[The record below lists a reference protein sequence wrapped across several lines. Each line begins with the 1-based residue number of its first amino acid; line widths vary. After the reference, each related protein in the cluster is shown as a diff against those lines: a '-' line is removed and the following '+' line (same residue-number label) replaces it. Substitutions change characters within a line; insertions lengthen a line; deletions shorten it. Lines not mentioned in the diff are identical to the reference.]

1 MLNMVIRSQIALRSA
16 FLVFILSF
24 GSFASW
30 ANLHFY
36 NINEMHGISIR
47 ETASACMDDY
57 GFIWVSS
64 KTGILRLT
72 EDDFRMYQLPFD
84 TPDVIT
90 VKLVYQNSELMA
102 YTNNGQIFKYD
113 VIQDEFFLIANLGL
127 QLNFQYL
134 TVHVMLVDPNG
145 SAWFASNRGL
155 IHFKDGVVK
164 IHLEENVIE
173 YLEWYSVDQLFIADE
188 DGLSLFNT
196 SSNKRISLLSF
207 TDSPM
212 DVSYLQY
219 DDKHNELWL
228 GSVSSGLFK
237 YNLND
242 NRFLSV
248 SGVPKQPVLDIE
260 AISDSTMMIGVDG
273 QGLWEVGRYDLKV
286 YNIYKED
293 IDKPNS
299 LQGNGV
305 YDIFQDNKGRVWV
318 CTYSRGVSFYNK
330 ASSMLTHVRHLTNNS
345 NSLSND
351 DVNSIIEDSR
361 GNLWFATNNGVS
373 RWDVANNKWD
383 AFFHNKQEQA
393 QVFLSLCEDAN
404 GNIWAGTYSSGVYL
418 IDGRTGRE
426 LQHILFEGNE
436 SLFKSNFVFNIITDS
451 QENVWI
457 GGVQGEVLRYNI
469 ETKNITSYGSHP
481 VYIMKELDA
490 NNILLG
496 CTYGLSILNKH
507 GSNVDIVLNGY
518 IVHDMLVQGDDVWLA
533 TVGEGLVLF
542 NLQTREL
549 TKFTTEIGLPSN
561 FVNSLLYEDG
571 FLWLGT
577 ENGICRFNPVDQSLE
592 TFPSVQS
599 LSRISYNRNAHF
611 KMRNGEM
618 IWGTN
623 QGAVMFNPSSIK
635 KSQAEGHIFFQD
647 IRILGKSLRSE
658 VINKL
663 ETPIDS
669 VQSLHLKHNQNN
681 LLIDMLPLGTTY
693 GAKFS
698 WFLEG
703 FDTEWSRPV
712 GNRTLNYTNLPTGD
726 YRLNIRLYD
735 NSMSEIID
743 ERTVEIFK
751 RPPFWEAWWFLMMI
765 GLFLLSAFYLSLKY
779 YINLIKQL
787 HSEEKIQFFA
797 STAHDMRTS
806 LSLIKGPIDE
816 LGNEVHLSE
825 KGRYY
830 IELAK
835 SQVERLVGVVTQLMD
850 FQKADIDKEQLLM
863 KRIDLVPFIRQRV
876 AMFES
881 YAATHQIG
889 VVFETAVAVLNSE
902 VDERMMEKVVDNLLS
917 NAIKYSKP
925 QTIVTVSLHQSK
937 SNWVLDVRDQ
947 GIGISKAAR
956 QHLFR
961 EFYRGENAIN
971 AKIVGSGIGLLLVR
985 KYVGLHGGK
994 IDWVSQENDGTTFS
1008 VTVPLRETAGVETV
1022 EVTAAEPRKGS
1033 PVPPLPV
1040 DDGIQKDF
1048 SVLVVEDNEELQ
1060 SFLQQSLNG
1069 DFNIITAS
1077 DGIEGWEVIQRD
1089 LPDMIVSDV
1098 LMPGRDGYELCKL
1111 VKSTYETSHIPVI
1124 LLTALS
1130 EKNDQLHGLEL
1141 GADDYLTKPFD
1152 SAVLKQ
1158 RIISVI
1164 SNRSL
1169 VRERA
1174 LKLISGGR
1182 PQDAVLANELNDQF
1196 VKRALDIVSVQLANP
1211 DFNKEL
1217 FASEMNVSGSLL
1229 YKKIKSLTDQSPS
1242 DFIRVVRLTKA
1253 IELLQTENHSI
1264 TEVSELCGF
1273 ASVGYFSTVFKKHY
1287 GKSPSDLLTR

>member
-1 MLNMVIRSQIALRSA
+1 MLDRLIRNQAALKSVILILILG
-16 FLVFILSF
+16 FGGLV
-24 GSFASW
+24 AR

-57 GFIWVSS
+57 GFVWVSS

-72 EDDFRMYQLPFD
+72 EDDYRLYQLPFD

-90 VKLVYQNSELMA
+90 VKLIYQNSELMA

-127 QLNFQYL
+127 LLDFQYL
-134 TVHVMLVDPNG
+134 TVHVMLVDENG
-145 SAWFASNRGL
+145 SSWLATNRGL
-155 IHFKDGVVK
+155 IHFKDNFLK
-164 IHLEENVIE
+164 IHLEDLEID
-173 YLEWYSVDQLFIADE
+173 YLENYGTDQLFMADDE
-188 DGLSLFNT
+188 GLYLFNKV
-196 SSNKRISLLSF
+196 SNKRISLLSF
-207 TDSPM
+207 TGTAI
-212 DVSYLQY
+212 DVSFLQY
-219 DDKHNELWL
+219 DESLNELWL
-228 GSVSSGLFK
+228 GSVSSGLYK

-242 NRFLSV
+242 NRFLPV
-248 SGVPKQPVLDIE
+248 PGVPKQPVLDIE
-260 AISDSTMMIGVDG
+260 AISDSTMMVGVDG
-273 QGLWEVGRYDLKV
+273 QGLWEVGKKDLNV

-293 IDKPNS
+293 VDKPNS

-318 CTYSRGVSFYNK
+318 CTYSRGVSYYNK

-373 RWDVANNKWD
+373 RWDIANNKWD
-383 AFFHNKQEQA
+383 AFFHNKQKQA

-418 IDGRTGRE
+418 IDGRTGKE
-426 LQHILFEGNE
+426 LQHILFAGNE

-451 QENVWI
+451 QDNIWV

-469 ETKNITSYGSHP
+469 NTKEIKSFGNHP

-490 NNILLG
+490 NNMLLG

-507 GSNVDIVLNGY
+507 SANVDIVLNGY
-518 IVHDMLVQGDDVWLA
+518 IVHDMLVQGDSVWLS

-542 NLQTREL
+542 DLQSREL

-561 FVNSLLYEDG
+561 FVNSILHDAG

-577 ENGICRFNPVDQSLE
+577 ENGICRFNPKDQSLE
-592 TFPSVQS
+592 TFPSIQS

-611 KMRNGEM
+611 KMRNGDM

-623 QGAVMFNPSSIK
+623 QGAVMFNPFSLK
-635 KSQAEGHIFFQD
+635 KSKSEGHIYFQD

-658 VINKL
+658 VIRKL

-681 LLIDMLPLGTTY
+681 LLIDMLPLGNTY

-698 WFLEG
+698 WMLEG

-712 GNRTLNYTNLPTGD
+712 GNRTLNYTNLPTGT

-743 ERTVEIFK
+743 EKTLEIYK
-751 RPPFWEAWWFLMMI
+751 RPPFWEAWWFLLLI
-765 GLFLLSAFYLSLKY
+765 ALFLLSAFYLSLKY

-816 LGNEVHLSE
+816 LGNEANLSD

-830 IELAK
+830 IDLAK

-863 KRIDLVPFIRQRV
+863 KRVDLVPFVRQRV

-889 VVFETAVAVLNSE
+889 VVFESIVPSLKSE

-925 QTIVTVSLHQSK
+925 QTIVTVSLRQSRSSWILEVK
-937 SNWVLDVRDQ
+937 DQ

-994 IDWVSQENDGTTFS
+994 IDWESQENTGTTFI
-1008 VTVPLRETAGVETV
+1008 VTVPLRETSGIETV
-1022 EVTAAEPRKGS
+1022 EVVEALPRKS
-1033 PVPPLPV
+1033 VPVAPPLGE
-1040 DDGIQKDF
+1040 DGVEKDF
-1048 SVLVVEDNEELQ
+1048 TVLVVEDNEELQ
-1060 SFLQQSLNG
+1060 SFLEQSLNG
-1069 DFNIITAS
+1069 DFNIITAG
-1077 DGIEGWEVIQRD
+1077 DGIEGWEVIQQD

-1098 LMPGRDGYELCKL
+1098 LMPGRDGFELCKL

-1174 LKLISGGR
+1174 LKHISGGQ
-1182 PQDAVLANELNDQF
+1182 PQDTVLANELNDQF
-1196 VKRALDIVSVQLANP
+1196 VKRALDVVSAQLSNP

-1253 IELLQTENHSI
+1253 IELLQNEKLSI
-1264 TEVSELCGF
+1264 TEVSERCGF

-1287 GKSPSDLLTR
+1287 GKSPSDIQPR